1 MLEKLKNNL
10 DYISNTHNKKGH
22 VPDGFDI
29 EIFTMNALE
38 KAINLK
44 NLLPSDK
51 EHVTFP
57 FVNNSLF
64 KKEFITN
71 CPNKYQ
77 DIRLTLDEPND
88 FKLLKL
94 IIKEIGIE
102 NI

>member
-1 MLEKLKNNL
+1 M
-10 DYISNTHNKKGH
+10 
-22 VPDGFDI
+22 PDGFDI

-51 EHVTFP
+51 EHNP

-71 CPNKYQ
+71 CPNINRYY
-77 DIRLTLDEPND
+77 LT
-88 FKLLKL
+88 
-94 IIKEIGIE
+94 
-102 NI
+102 